1 MILPSMP
8 RVEWVVRGSTP
19 FPNALI
25 DQAMPLLSDT
35 AWRVL
40 CIVVRQTFGWH
51 DGPGRR
57 RSADWLSHSQLKRRS
72 GRQGAAVSRAVDAL
86 CKLRLIAV
94 RDGSGRLLESAAERR
109 RSRSSLF
116 YSLRSERRIDQR
128 NEHNRSSKTEDNKT
142 NLDKRKQT
150 RGANE

>member
-1 MILPSMP
+1 MILPSMR
-8 RVEWVVRGSTP
+8 RVEWVIRGSTP

-35 AWRVL
+35 AWRIL
-40 CIVVRQTFGWH
+40 CIVVRQTNGWH

-72 GRQGAAVSRAVDAL
+72 GRQGAAVSRAIDAL

-94 RDGSGRLLESAAERR
+94 RDGSGRLLNSAPERR
-109 RSRSSLF
+109 RSRTALF
-116 YSLRSERRIDQR
+116 YSLCSEKRIEQR
-128 NEHNRSSKTEDNKT
+128 NEQNRTSKTEDNKT
-142 NLDKRKQT
+142 NPDKRKQT
-150 RGANE
+150 RERSE

>member
-1 MILPSMP
+1 MP
-8 RVEWVVRGSTP
+8 RVESVIRGSTP

-25 DQAMPLLSDT
+25 DRVMPVLSDT

-40 CIVVRQTFGWH
+40 CIVVRQTYGWH
-51 DGPGRR
+51 DGPGLR

-109 RSRSSLF
+109 RCRGALF
-116 YSLRSERRIDQR
+116 YSLRSEPRVEHW
-128 NEHNRSSKTEDNKT
+128 NELNRSFKTEDNKT
-142 NLDKRKQT
+142 NPDKRKQT
-150 RGANE
+150 PQERD